1 MAVETTALE
10 TATHA
15 AEAAPHAADTAH
27 GSGIHIA
34 LAAEKLGT
42 FLGIPITNTL
52 IATVIAFVILVG
64 VGFVVG
70 RNTRLVPSRIQL
82 LLEMAFEYVYDF
94 VTQILGSR
102 DYARKYFPLLMTL
115 FLFIFVAN
123 MLHFIPGVGSLTF
136 HTSEGLTVPFLR
148 APNTDLNVTLAL
160 TIIVMFIIELAGV
173 MAIGFWRYTG
183 KFINFRG
190 HSIGERLLNFTVG
203 IIELVSE
210 VGRLVSFSFRLFGNI
225 FAGEVLIAVVVF
237 FVPYILPVPLMAF
250 EVFVGFIQAAVFT
263 MLTLFFIKIAITA
276 PHGSEA
282 H

>member
-1 MAVETTALE
+1 MAVEEHT
-10 TATHA
+10 
-15 AEAAPHAADTAH
+15 EAVVKE
-27 GSGIHIA
+27 GGIHIA

-42 FLGIPITNTL
+42 FLGIPVTNTL
-52 IATVIAFVILVG
+52 IATLIAFVVLVG

-70 RNTRLVPSRIQL
+70 RNTRMIPSRLQL

-102 DYARKYFPLLMTL
+102 DLARQYFPLLMTL
-115 FLFIFVAN
+115 FLFIFIAN
-123 MLHFIPGVGSLTF
+123 MLHFIPGVGSITYIDQSG
-136 HTSEGLTVPFLR
+136 HSVPFLR

-160 TIIVMFIIELAGV
+160 TIVVMIVIELAGV
-173 MAIGFWRYTG
+173 FALGLWRYAG
-183 KFINFRG
+183 KFINF
-190 HSIGERLLNFTVG
+190 SSPLNFVVG
-203 IIELVSE
+203 LIELVSE
-210 VGRLVSFSFRLFGNI
+210 AGRLVSFSFRLFGNI

-237 FVPYILPVPLMAF
+237 FVPYVLPVPLMAF
-250 EVFVGFIQAAVFT
+250 EVFVGFIQAAVFA